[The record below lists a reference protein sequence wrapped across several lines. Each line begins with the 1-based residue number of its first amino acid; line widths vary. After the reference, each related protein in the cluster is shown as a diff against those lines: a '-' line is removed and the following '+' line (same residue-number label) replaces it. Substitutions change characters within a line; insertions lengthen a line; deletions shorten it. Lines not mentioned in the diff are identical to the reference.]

1 MTTPALGYIPPMT
14 KGITDDPDYI
24 IPLLEMLE
32 EEEVESIW
40 TVEHVVM
47 ADQYEPLYPYS
58 ADGRAP
64 TAPDT
69 LMPDPLEWLAFAAAR
84 TEKIRL
90 GTAVVIASQHSAA
103 ILAKR
108 VATLDALSR
117 GRVRLGVGIGW
128 QREEYEA
135 IGVPYRDRGRRLDE
149 TIEAMRVLWREDFAT
164 YQGKHVTF
172 EKVHMDAKP
181 ANGEN
186 VPILIGGSSEF
197 AARRA
202 GRLGDGWYPYVIS
215 PEAFAEGVETI
226 ERTATGAGRDPKDV
240 ELTIWPASFDFT
252 RTMDVPFVR
261 SYVDAGASRVMIS
274 QGEAQALDIEGQ
286 RAFVRRY
293 QDEVLSKL

>member
-108 VATLDALSR
+108 VATLDAVPKGASVSASESAGSAKSTR
-117 GRVRLGVGIGW
+117 PSACRTVTGVAGSMRPSKRCGRSG
-128 QREEYEA
+128 A
-135 IGVPYRDRGRRLDE
+135 DR
-149 TIEAMRVLWREDFAT
+149 AT
-164 YQGKHVTF
+164 YRFDTRT
-172 EKVHMDAKP
+172 
-181 ANGEN
+181 
-186 VPILIGGSSEF
+186 S
-197 AARRA
+197 RRCTWT
-202 GRLGDGWYPYVIS
+202 RS
-215 PEAFAEGVETI
+215 P
-226 ERTATGAGRDPKDV
+226 RTA
-240 ELTIWPASFDFT
+240 
-252 RTMDVPFVR
+252 RTSR
-261 SYVDAGASRVMIS
+261 S
-274 QGEAQALDIEGQ
+274 
-286 RAFVRRY
+286 
-293 QDEVLSKL
+293 

>member
-14 KGITDDPDYI
+14 KGITDDPAYV
-24 IPLLEMLE
+24 IPLVEMLE
-32 EEEVESIW
+32 EEGIESIW
-40 TVEHVVM
+40 TVEHVIM

-58 ADGRAP
+58 EDGKAP

-84 TEKIRL
+84 TEKLRL

-108 VATLDALSR
+108 VATLDALSQ

-149 TIEAMRVLWREDFAT
+149 TIEAMRTLWREDFAT
-164 YQGKHVTF
+164 YQGKHVAF
-172 EKVHMDAKP
+172 ENVHMDAKP
-181 ANGEN
+181 ANGET

-202 GRLGDGWYPYVIS
+202 GRLGDG
-215 PEAFAEGVETI
+215 
-226 ERTATGAGRDPKDV
+226 
-240 ELTIWPASFDFT
+240 
-252 RTMDVPFVR
+252 
-261 SYVDAGASRVMIS
+261 
-274 QGEAQALDIEGQ
+274 
-286 RAFVRRY
+286 
-293 QDEVLSKL
+293 